1 MRPEPF
7 SIAAAAG
14 MNSWLIL
21 LGEER
26 TPAQLR
32 LSSRRRSKIYRE
44 KHPDKLREMEKAR
57 NPLRREYF
65 KTRRDARR
73 PIMRQYMR
81 EYMRDY
87 RRRAV

>member
-1 MRPEPF
+1 MC
-7 SIAAAAG
+7 
-14 MNSWLIL
+14 MNSWLVL

-65 KTRRDARR
+65 KKRDAGRR
-73 PIMRQYMR
+73 PYLARYMR
-81 EYMRDY
+81 EYRQ
-87 RRRAV
+87 RAA